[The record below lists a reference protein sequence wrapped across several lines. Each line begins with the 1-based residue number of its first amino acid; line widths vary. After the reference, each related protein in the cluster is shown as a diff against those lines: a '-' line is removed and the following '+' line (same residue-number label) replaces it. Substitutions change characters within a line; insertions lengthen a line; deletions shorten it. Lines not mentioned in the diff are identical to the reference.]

1 VSAVDD
7 AIAGREVVQVDH
19 NRAGTRMRV
28 VVQGEDGR
36 EESLTFQAVGG
47 GGEWRLVGRGSAPVD
62 LEGTLEEFRRF

>member
-1 VSAVDD
+1 MSALDD

-47 GGEWRLVGRGSAPVD
+47 GEWRLVGRGLAPVD

>member
-1 VSAVDD
+1 VSALDD

-36 EESLTFQAVGG
+36 EESLTFQAAG
-47 GGEWRLVGRGSAPVD
+47 GGEWRLVGRGPAPVD
-62 LEGTLEEFRRF
+62 LEGALEEFRRF